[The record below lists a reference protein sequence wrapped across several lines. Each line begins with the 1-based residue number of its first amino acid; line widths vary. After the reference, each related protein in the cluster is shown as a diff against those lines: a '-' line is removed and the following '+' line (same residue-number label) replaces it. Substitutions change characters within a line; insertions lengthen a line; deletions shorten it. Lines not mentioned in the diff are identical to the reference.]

1 MQVED
6 LGSEHGTFIGGQPAR
21 ERRLVRGERYL
32 LDKSGRGV
40 RLADVLLL
48 VYVGTLK
55 PAEWELRMPAQ

>member
-6 LGSEHGTFIGGQPAR
+6 LGSEHGTFIGAQPAQ
-21 ERRLVRGERYL
+21 ERRLVRGERFV

-48 VYVGTLK
+48 VCFGTLG
-55 PAEWELRMPAQ
+55 PAEWELQMPAQ